1 MLMSQPHEIPLSR
14 RTLLKATGAAAT
26 AAAATPLLRPG
37 RGLAQQ
43 APQKGGTLRYG
54 LSVEPARMNQLN
66 TVWMTDAT
74 QHLFDRPLTID
85 PNGTYTP
92 HLTTWEI
99 SDDSLTWTFHI
110 KPGVTFHT
118 GDPFTAD
125 ALAWWFNKARDQTS
139 GYGFKGNY
147 AAIDKVTVAD
157 PATVVLNLSQPDA
170 GLQFI
175 LYTVYSSIHN
185 PKTYESLGQDDY
197 GTKTVDGTGPF
208 KLQEYTPGDKLV
220 IVRNDAYAWAPPFA
234 QNQGAPYLDAIQYQ
248 YIADATARTTAIQ
261 AGDLDIV
268 VQPNLADVATLQ
280 QDGNLNVITKPQP
293 ACRVVTFN
301 CEKAPWSDKRVR
313 QAFAHAVQRDPIVEK
328 LLFSQGVAAYSLV
341 PPIFP
346 DIFSQDTTS
355 YFPYD
360 IQAGKDLLA
369 AAGLTTGSNGKV
381 QFQGQDWEPEML
393 VTAETELSQL
403 AQVMQAQA
411 ADLGLNIK
419 IVQLDQ
425 QTWVSRQL
433 KGDFDIATSF
443 YLWDGPD
450 DMYEWWFLST
460 NIGTTN
466 GSRFSDP
473 NVDALI
479 KKMNNAGTLADR
491 YAVVKELQQ
500 AIHGDL
506 VPLIPVYHP
515 FDIYAISKRVQGYA
529 PNPFTLY
536 PRMHDV
542 WLQQ

>member
-1 MLMSQPHEIPLSR
+1 MSRFKEIPLNR
-14 RTLLKATGAAAT
+14 RTILKATGAAA
-26 AAAATPLLRPG
+26 AIAGAPLLGGARA
-37 RGLAQQ
+37 LAQS
-43 APQKGGTLRYG
+43 PTPIKGGTLRYG
-54 LSVEPARMNQLN
+54 LSVEPQRMNQLN
-66 TVWMTDAT
+66 TTWMTDAT
-74 QHLFDRPLTID
+74 QHLFDRTLTID
-85 PNGTYTP
+85 PQGKYVS

-99 SDDSLTWTFHI
+99 SADSLTWTFHI

-125 ALAWWFNKARDQTS
+125 ALAWWFNHARDQKS

-147 AAIDKVTVAD
+147 AAINTVTVVD
-157 PATVVLNLSQPDA
+157 PSTVVLKLSQPDA

-185 PKTYESLGQDDY
+185 PKTYEKLGQDDY
-197 GTKTVDGTGPF
+197 GSKTVDGTGPF
-208 KLQEYTPGDKLV
+208 KLQQFTPGDKLV

-234 QNQGAPYLDAIQYQ
+234 QNQGAPHLDAVEYR
-248 YIADATARTTAIQ
+248 YISDASARTNGIQ

-280 QDGNLNVITKPQP
+280 QDSNLTVFTKPQP

-301 CEKAPWSDKRVR
+301 CQKAPWSDKRVR
-313 QAFAHAVQRDPIVEK
+313 QAFAHAVQRDPIVSK
-328 LLFSQGVAAYSLV
+328 LLFNQGLPASSLV
-341 PPIFP
+341 PPSFP
-346 DIFSQDTTS
+346 DIFNADTKTF
-355 YFPYD
+355 FPYD
-360 IQAGKDLLA
+360 VKAGKDLLT
-369 AAGLTTGSNGKV
+369 AAGLTVGSSGNLQYQGK
-381 QFQGQDWEPEML
+381 DWAPEML
-393 VTAETELSQL
+393 VTSETELVQL

-411 ADLGLNIK
+411 ADLGINIK

-425 QTWVSRQL
+425 QSSTQRILS
-433 KGDFDIATSF
+433 GDFDIATSF

-479 KKMNNAGTLADR
+479 KKMNGAGTLADR

-506 VPLIPVYHP
+506 VPLVPIYHP
-515 FDIYAISKRVQGYA
+515 FDIYAISKKVQGYA
-529 PNPFTLY
+529 PNAFTLY

>member
-1 MLMSQPHEIPLSR
+1 MSRPTENQLSR
-14 RTLLKATGAAAT
+14 RTLLKATGATAT
-26 AAAATPLLRPG
+26 VAAAAPLLRPG
-37 RGLAQQ
+37 AVGAQT
-43 APQKGGTLRYG
+43 PVKGGTLRYG

-85 PNGTYTP
+85 PQGQYTP

-99 SDDSLTWTFHI
+99 SEDGLTWTFHI
-110 KPGVTFHT
+110 KQGITFHT
-118 GDPFTAD
+118 GDPFDAN

-139 GYGFKGNY
+139 AYGFKGNY
-147 AAIDKVTVAD
+147 AAITNVATPD
-157 PATVVLNLSQPDA
+157 AATVVLTLSQPSA
-170 GLQFI
+170 GMQFI

-185 PKTYESLGQDDY
+185 PKTYEALGPDDY

-220 IVRNDAYAWAPPFA
+220 IVRNDAYAWAPPFV
-234 QNQGAPYLDAIQYQ
+234 QNQGAPYLDAIEYR
-248 YIADATARTTAIQ
+248 YISDAAARSTAIQ

-280 QDGNLNVITKPQP
+280 QDSNLTVVTKPQP

-301 CEKAPWSDKRVR
+301 CQKAPWSDKRVR
-313 QAFAHAVQRDPIVEK
+313 QALAHAIQRDPIVEK
-328 LLFSQGVAAYSLV
+328 LLFGQGVPAYSLV

-346 DIFSQDTTS
+346 DIFLEDSKTF
-355 YFPYD
+355 FPYD
-360 IQAGKDLLA
+360 VQAGKDLLA

-381 QFQGQDWEPEML
+381 QFNGQDWQPEML

-411 ADLGLNIK
+411 AEIGLDIK

-425 QTWVSRQL
+425 QTWVKRQL
-433 KGDFDIATSF
+433 DGDFDIATSF

-479 KKMNNAGTLADR
+479 KKMNGAATLADR

-515 FDIYAISKRVQGYA
+515 FDIYAINNRVQGYA
-529 PNPFTLY
+529 PNAFTLY